1 MCEVHEEVIGDCE
14 IERMRREEA
23 YSSRGRKDGRRGE
36 GCPRVKGLSTG
47 HPLTWGQAQK
57 TPQEAC
63 FLQGGGGREAVG
75 TLLYLDGHKRRPS
88 SRGDRLLK

>member
-1 MCEVHEEVIGDCE
+1 MTEM
-14 IERMRREEA
+14 ERMRREEA

-36 GCPRVKGLSTG
+36 GCQRVKGLSTG

-63 FLQGGGGREAVG
+63 FLCGEREPCCTWTDTKEGQAAGGTAC
-75 TLLYLDGHKRRPS
+75 
-88 SRGDRLLK
+88 